1 MASGKILAGLDIG
14 TTKICLIM
22 AEVDDVGQVSVVGVG
37 TVPSEGLRRG
47 IVINLEKTVH
57 SISRA
62 VEKAERMA
70 GIDVKSVY
78 AGIAGDHIRS
88 INSRGVIAVSRKD
101 NEIGPADVA
110 RVVDAAKAV
119 AIPADREIIHVIPQ
133 EFIVDDQDGIKDP
146 IGMSGIR
153 LEAEIHII
161 TGAVTSAK
169 NVCKS
174 IERAGLRVED
184 LVLEPLAA
192 SHAVLGPDERDLGVV
207 LIDVGGGTTDVAVFY
222 EGSIRHTAIIGLG
235 GASITNDIAIGL
247 RTPID
252 KAEELKIKHGCAM
265 SSMVAEDE
273 KISVPG
279 VGGRPTRELSRY
291 VLSSMIEPR
300 LEEIFTLALKEVRK
314 NPFADLLSAGIV
326 ITGGTALMHGIT
338 ELAERVFEMPVRIG
352 VPTGVSGLV
361 DSVSDPRFST
371 GVGLILHAFHSE
383 EMDADYSKGVFSKI
397 STGLKRLVDSF
408 F

>member
-1 MASGKILAGLDIG
+1 MASGRILAGLDIG
-14 TTKICLIM
+14 TTKICVIV
-22 AEVDDVGQVSVVGVG
+22 AEVDDANQVNVVGVG

-70 GIDVKSVY
+70 GVEIKSVY

-169 NVCKS
+169 NICKS

-184 LVLEPLAA
+184 LVLEPLAS

-207 LIDVGGGTTDVAVFY
+207 LIDIGGGTTDVAVFY
-222 EGSIRHTAIIGLG
+222 EGSIRHTAIIGFG
-235 GASITNDIAIGL
+235 GTSITNDIAIGL

-252 KAEELKIKHGCAM
+252 KAEELKIKHGCAL
-265 SSMVAEDE
+265 SSMVSEDE

-300 LEEIFTLALKEVRK
+300 LEEICQLALKEVRK
-314 NPFADLLSAGIV
+314 NHFADLLSAGV
-326 ITGGTALMHGIT
+326 VVTGGTALMHGMT
-338 ELAERVFEMPVRIG
+338 DLAEQVFEMPVRTG
-352 VPTGVSGLV
+352 VPTGISGLV

-383 EMDADYSKGVFSKI
+383 EMDADYSKGVLSKI
-397 STGLKRLVDSF
+397 SAGLRRLVDGF

>member
-1 MASGKILAGLDIG
+1 MASGRILAGLDIG
-14 TTKICLIM
+14 TTKICVIV
-22 AEVDDVGQVSVVGVG
+22 AEVDDTNQVNVVGVG

-70 GIDVKSVY
+70 GVEIKSVY

-119 AIPADREIIHVIPQ
+119 AIPADREIIHIIPQ

-169 NVCKS
+169 NICKS
-174 IERAGLRVED
+174 IERSGLRVED
-184 LVLEPLAA
+184 LVLEPLAS
-192 SHAVLGPDERDLGVV
+192 SHAVLGSDERDLGVV
-207 LIDVGGGTTDVAVFY
+207 LIDIGGGTTDVAVFY
-222 EGSIRHTAIIGLG
+222 EGSIRHTAIIGFG
-235 GASITNDIAIGL
+235 GTSITNDIAIGL

-252 KAEELKIKHGCAM
+252 KAEELKIKHGCAL
-265 SSMVAEDE
+265 SSMVSEDE

-300 LEEIFTLALKEVRK
+300 LEEICQLALKEVRK
-314 NPFADLLSAGIV
+314 NHSANLLSAGVV
-326 ITGGTALMHGIT
+326 ITGGTALMHGMT
-338 ELAERVFEMPVRIG
+338 ELAEQVFEMPVRIG

-383 EMDADYSKGVFSKI
+383 EMDADYSKGVLSKI
-397 STGLKRLVDSF
+397 STGLRRLVDSF

>member
-1 MASGKILAGLDIG
+1 MASGRILAGLDIG
-14 TTKICLIM
+14 TTKICVIV
-22 AEVDDVGQVSVVGVG
+22 AEVDDTNQVNVVGVG

-70 GIDVKSVY
+70 GVEIKSVY

-119 AIPADREIIHVIPQ
+119 AIPADREIIHIIPQ

-169 NVCKS
+169 NICKS
-174 IERAGLRVED
+174 IERSGLRVED
-184 LVLEPLAA
+184 LVLEPLAS
-192 SHAVLGPDERDLGVV
+192 SHAVLGSDERDLGVV
-207 LIDVGGGTTDVAVFY
+207 LIDIGGGTTDVAVFY
-222 EGSIRHTAIIGLG
+222 EGSIRHTAIIGFG
-235 GASITNDIAIGL
+235 GTSITNDIAIGL

-252 KAEELKIKHGCAM
+252 KAEELKIKHGCAL
-265 SSMVAEDE
+265 SSMVSEDE

-300 LEEIFTLALKEVRK
+300 LEEICQLALKEVRK
-314 NPFADLLSAGIV
+314 NHSANLLSAGV
-326 ITGGTALMHGIT
+326 VVTGGTALMHGMT
-338 ELAERVFEMPVRIG
+338 ELAEQVFEMPVRIG

-383 EMDADYSKGVFSKI
+383 EMDADYSKGVLSKI
-397 STGLKRLVDSF
+397 STGLRRLVDSF

>member
-1 MASGKILAGLDIG
+1 MASGKVLAGLDIG
-14 TTKICLIM
+14 TTKICAIV
-22 AEVDDVGQVSVVGVG
+22 AEADEANQINIVGVG

-47 IVINLEKTVH
+47 VVINLEKTVA

-70 GIDVKSVY
+70 GIEIKSVY

-119 AIPADREIIHVIPQ
+119 AIPADREIIHIIPQ

-153 LEAEIHII
+153 LEAEVHII

-169 NVCKS
+169 NLCKS

-184 LVLEPLAA
+184 LVLEPLAS
-192 SHAVLGPDERDLGVV
+192 SHSVLGPDEKNLGVV
-207 LIDVGGGTTDVAVFY
+207 LVDVGGGTTDVAIFY
-222 EGSIRHTAIIGLG
+222 EGSIRHTAVIGLG

-252 KAEELKIKHGCAM
+252 KAEELKIQHGCAL
-265 SSMVAEDE
+265 SSLVSESE
-273 KISVPG
+273 KIQVPG
-279 VGGRPTRELSRY
+279 VGGRPTRELSRH
-291 VLSSMIEPR
+291 VLSAMIEPR
-300 LEEIFTLALKEVRK
+300 MEEIFTLALKEVKK
-314 NPFADLLSAGIV
+314 NHVPDLLSAGVV
-326 ITGGTALMHGIT
+326 ITGGAAVMHGVV
-338 ELAERVFEMPVRIG
+338 EMAEQIFQLPVRIG
-352 VPTGVSGLV
+352 VPTGVAGLV
-361 DSVSDPRFST
+361 DSVSDPKFAT
-371 GVGLILHAFHSE
+371 GVGLVLYAFRSD
-383 EMDADYSKGVFSKI
+383 EMDTEFSKGPLSRLSSGIRK
-397 STGLKRLVDSF
+397 LVDSF